1 MTAQRSHYFHYDQ
14 PYISPSPSTFHPT
27 NTPRGFHVETTWKR
41 SFPRRFNVES
51 TWCVCKDYHCPDSL
65 KLITRLRLGLS
76 HLRFLK
82 FKHNFQDTLN
92 PTCCCDTVKTTI
104 HYLLH
109 CPNFSN
115 ERVTLF
121 SKLQSTDENIL
132 SKDDSKIFGVFW

>member
-41 SFPRRFNVES
+41 SFSRRFNVES
-51 TWCVCKDYHCPDSL
+51 TWCVCKDYQCPDCL

-92 PTCCCDTVKTTI
+92 PTCCCDTVKATI

-121 SKLQSTDENIL
+121 NKLQSIDENIL
-132 SKDDSKIFGVFW
+132 SKDDSKIFGVF